1 MFRLLEC
8 LRPEGSVTDV
18 ERMLLACLAA
28 GDAPIDWQD
37 LQRLLADCL
46 GGLPA
51 WTAAGPAPEL
61 SSKGHGRRDA
71 LHEELQAAR
80 ADAST
85 AQTLQRELRAECAA
99 AASLRLDLAD
109 ARAAVPR
116 EAPASRQSYDVA
128 ALRRTLIARILLH
141 LQLRHITV

>member
-46 GGLPA
+46 GGLPV
-51 WTAAGPAPEL
+51 AAAPAPEL
-61 SSKGHGRRDA
+61 SY
-71 LHEELQAAR
+71 QAP
-80 ADAST
+80 
-85 AQTLQRELRAECAA
+85 QPTLFW
-99 AASLRLDLAD
+99 
-109 ARAAVPR
+109 
-116 EAPASRQSYDVA
+116 
-128 ALRRTLIARILLH
+128 H
-141 LQLRHITV
+141 H